1 MSQVGKK
8 ICDCSFCRRFKVLL
22 DPNQIN
28 EIENADKYASNEK
41 YEENK
46 GQEIYEGGQYIFKP
60 DQIENKDQSIYQRGE
75 FNYKPFLIS
84 NDNNFQ
90 SNDNNFQSN
99 DNNFQSNYN
108 NFQSNEEQ
116 QQQYKPQQNQ
126 GHIIDNDLQETIDWI
141 NQFPNL
147 RNVKNQKQ
155 VMHSFMAEFVTQYQT
170 CDQSLQ
176 DISFHFKPDGS
187 QAILFS
193 MFCRYEILQKTVA
206 KRNDIVK
213 LYYDSEGCSV
223 LLVIDPKIDYQNYD
237 QMHQEFK
244 SNPIPLEVFISS
256 KFEKQQKIFQEI
268 GLAAKSQVKK
278 FPLIKNP
285 RLRIDLGELFECLD
299 DQLDFDYKKCSD
311 HCFAYYT
318 QSENLNQLEGLI
330 IGPQDTPY
338 EGLPYTV
345 TITIPEQYPI
355 EPPKVIFNQ
364 QILHPNIS
372 EEGEICL
379 NILQDKWNS
388 VLTIQKV
395 LVSIVSLLYEKNLD
409 DVYNHYAKTL
419 YQEDPEEY
427 RRLIRKQSIL
437 QNAEN
442 LQIDFKSLESAKSKE
457 QNEYGYDGYDYGED
471 NYDSSSD
478 CYGEDDNQNKYETD
492 M

>member
-1 MSQVGKK
+1 
-8 ICDCSFCRRFKVLL
+8 
-22 DPNQIN
+22 
-28 EIENADKYASNEK
+28 
-41 YEENK
+41 
-46 GQEIYEGGQYIFKP
+46 
-60 DQIENKDQSIYQRGE
+60 
-75 FNYKPFLIS
+75 
-84 NDNNFQ
+84 
-90 SNDNNFQSN
+90 
-99 DNNFQSNYN
+99 
-108 NFQSNEEQ
+108 
-116 QQQYKPQQNQ
+116 
-126 GHIIDNDLQETIDWI
+126 
-141 NQFPNL
+141 
-147 RNVKNQKQ
+147 
-155 VMHSFMAEFVTQYQT
+155 MAEFVTQYQT

-193 MFCRYEILQKTVA
+193 IFCKPEILQKTVA
-206 KRNDIVK
+206 KRNDIVE
-213 LYYDSEGCSV
+213 LYYDSEGYSV
-223 LLVIDPKIDYQNYD
+223 LLVIDPKIDYKNYD

-244 SNPIPLEVFISS
+244 SNQIPLEFFISS

-268 GLAAKSQVKK
+268 GLATKPQVKI

-285 RLRIDLGELFECLD
+285 RLRIDLDELFECLD
-299 DQLDFDYKKCSD
+299 NQFDFRFNKCSD

-419 YQEDPEEY
+419 YKEDPEEY
-427 RRLIRKQSIL
+427 RNLIRKQSIL

-442 LQIDFKSLESAKSKE
+442 LKIDFKSMQSIQPKQ
-457 QNEYGYDGYDYGED
+457 QNDQLIQQFGYGQEYDDDSYGD
-471 NYDSSSD
+471 
-478 CYGEDDNQNKYETD
+478 DDNQIYEETD